1 MGKYFKMKTFIAI
14 IALTLA
20 LSSIIAKRN
29 VVKDTAAL
37 NTAAT
42 AFPNAQIKNDTAQRA
57 HGKKPARA
65 NAKKTLTAA
74 QRKDRDAKK
83 AARKTKRAERKA
95 AKIAKRKAAEKDFT
109 PAQKKAAKA
118 ARKSARATKRAAA
131 KGKKAAKKP
140 ARALQGRRK
149 KSAANA
155 PADKVEKAK
164 KAAERREQEKAQ
176 NPLFRK
182 GVWPS
187 GDITPEGNALK
198 RARALQGRRRMSA
211 ANAPADKVEKAKK
224 AAVVA
229 RHPMN
234 RGLGSSQKPI
244 AKGTVKGRDDWKLQA
259 RVWKEGE
266 MAKEMGR
273 EKMLEARVW
282 KKGEMAEEMAR
293 EKAAE
298 KARASARRPKNR
310 GLGSKQESMGN
321 AREEE
326 EKRKKMLQAQVWKRG
341 EMAEEIAREKAAEK
355 ARASA
360 RHPKNRRLGK
370 LRYHLYPIEEVPAKE
385 EAEPKA
391 PNPLT
396 QAGVWSSVDAM
407 HKDIKR
413 KFALRQGNS
422 K

>member
-1 MGKYFKMKTFIAI
+1 MGKYFNMKTFIAI

-95 AKIAKRKAAEKDFT
+95 ARQAKIAKEEKKFT
-109 PAQKKAAKA
+109 PAQKKTAKA

-229 RHPMN
+229 RPPMN

-244 AKGTVKGRDDWKLQA
+244 AKGTGKGRDDWKLQA

-266 MAKEMGR
+266 MEEEEKR
-273 EKMLEARVW
+273 KKMLEARVW

-310 GLGSKQESMGN
+310 
-321 AREEE
+321 
-326 EKRKKMLQAQVWKRG
+326 
-341 EMAEEIAREKAAEK
+341 
-355 ARASA
+355 
-360 RHPKNRRLGK
+360 RLGK

-385 EAEPKA
+385 
-391 PNPLT
+391 
-396 QAGVWSSVDAM
+396 
-407 HKDIKR
+407 
-413 KFALRQGNS
+413 
-422 K
+422 